1 MIYQHRKVSQESAG
15 FVLFRVIRGSP
26 LTTVSK
32 SYPRN
37 PRNNTAVTCAQS
49 PVRDILF
56 DRSQFRFTRF
66 CPSYYLIRR
75 VKMSTEHESMM
86 GILKLYELR
95 SEEAMRKARDWFA
108 TGFYPESTQDI
119 LDVLMSEDSAKF
131 RMVVSYW
138 DMATAFVVFG
148 SINDEM
154 FNAINTEH
162 VVVYAK
168 LEPFLTDLRA
178 ISGIPAYLTLTHL
191 EPVVLRMPDA
201 AQRVATM
208 RSYLVSRRQSPDRGT
223 KED

>member
-1 MIYQHRKVSQESAG
+1 
-15 FVLFRVIRGSP
+15 
-26 LTTVSK
+26 
-32 SYPRN
+32 
-37 PRNNTAVTCAQS
+37 
-49 PVRDILF
+49 
-56 DRSQFRFTRF
+56 
-66 CPSYYLIRR
+66 
-75 VKMSTEHESMM
+75 MSTEHESMM

-95 SEEAMRKARDWFA
+95 SEETMRKARDWFA

-119 LDVLMSEDSAKF
+119 LDVLVSENSAKF

-138 DMATAFVVFG
+138 DMATAFVVLG

-168 LEPFLTDLRA
+168 LEPFLADLRA
-178 ISGIPAYLTLTHL
+178 IPGLPAYLGLKHL

-208 RSYLVSRRQSPDRGT
+208 RRYLISRKESPGVA
-223 KED
+223 KG